1 MNERIKELRKN
12 LKLTMKKFGERIGVS
27 EGAVSNIENGNRNVT
42 EQMFKSVCREFNVSE
57 QWLRNGTGSI
67 FVKDN
72 NISFDEFLEKN
83 EATDL
88 EIKLAKAYFS
98 LDKEFRHS
106 IMEHLK
112 NFFSDETLDCN

>member
-1 MNERIKELRKN
+1 MNERIKELRKY
-12 LKLTMKKFGERIGVS
+12 LGLTLEKFGERIGVTKV
-27 EGAVSNIENGNRNVT
+27 AISNIEKGNRNVT

-106 IMEHLK
+106 IVKHFKQFLNE
-112 NFFSDETLDCN
+112 N